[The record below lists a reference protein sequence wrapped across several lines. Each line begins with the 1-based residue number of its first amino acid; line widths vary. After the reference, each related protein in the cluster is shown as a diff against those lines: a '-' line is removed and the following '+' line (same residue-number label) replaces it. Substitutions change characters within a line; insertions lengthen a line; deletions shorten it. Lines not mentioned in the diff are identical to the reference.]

1 MPQTERKQKQKQLS
15 KNLPSFYSLCFVS
28 PSISPF
34 SRALLVSLIFAFC
47 LPLFSF
53 FFLQRKGL
61 IAPEKEKAEQKA
73 SILKANLG
81 EIEFRIFLSF
91 FITFSFKFQG
101 RSDAVSICQPTRLLF
116 HFFFPFL
123 YVSWRLTAAQICI
136 SDLYVKFIVSPVTS
150 AMSGQPKGKG
160 EKKTEKGKMV
170 CLYVCVCIYVYMWMC
185 VMGGGVG
192 HGVIF
197 LPP

>member
-34 SRALLVSLIFAFC
+34 SRAHLVSLIFAFC

-53 FFLQRKGL
+53 FFSYREKGL

-116 HFFFPFL
+116 HFFFLFSTSPDGL
-123 YVSWRLTAAQICI
+123 LRPRYASLTCMLN
-136 SDLYVKFIVSPVTS
+136 S
-150 AMSGQPKGKG
+150 
-160 EKKTEKGKMV
+160 
-170 CLYVCVCIYVYMWMC
+170 
-185 VMGGGVG
+185 
-192 HGVIF
+192 
-197 LPP
+197 